1 MCLCCYS
8 NTEEKSNEKE
18 EKTQGMA
25 SANVN
30 KKEKS
35 VVSYLANQVRI
46 YNREQYFKL
55 IVSSYLRMSYLS
67 ESLLLNLSRFLCFK
81 FPSFLRNRQ
90 IARFPKFYPKM
101 RNLLLNLNYRSFSIA
116 VYFSPYG

>member
-1 MCLCCYS
+1 MLNHRQWIRVAVCLCYYG

-25 SANVN
+25 SANFN

-46 YNREQYFKL
+46 YNRQQYFKL
-55 IVSSYLRMSYLS
+55 IV
-67 ESLLLNLSRFLCFK
+67 
-81 FPSFLRNRQ
+81 
-90 IARFPKFYPKM
+90 
-101 RNLLLNLNYRSFSIA
+101 
-116 VYFSPYG
+116 